1 VLNDCVGRSERVEI
15 RFLCTTCNPCRVCN
29 RLIELRHQIA
39 ADRIVCL
46 FVLGFVAGTDIL
58 HDLGTAP
65 KRPLGSLEVK
75 QNPKLKAWNGDCF
88 RDWQRA
94 ARPAGKM
101 LDSVPGSVKTFMA
114 VSVKDAEDTII
125 GALLA
130 NYFLG
135 GLNYRDRRRTTR
147 IVCNPNFG
155 GGEPEMITRRPEV
168 QPLGFALAYD

>member
-1 VLNDCVGRSERVEI
+1 
-15 RFLCTTCNPCRVCN
+15 
-29 RLIELRHQIA
+29 
-39 ADRIVCL
+39 
-46 FVLGFVAGTDIL
+46 
-58 HDLGTAP
+58 
-65 KRPLGSLEVK
+65 
-75 QNPKLKAWNGDCF
+75 
-88 RDWQRA
+88 
-94 ARPAGKM
+94 
-101 LDSVPGSVKTFMA
+101 MA